1 MIPTIIFDWK
11 RTLFNP
17 DTQQLLPNT
26 KKVMASLHRQHMNL
40 VLIGKGD
47 PSLADDVQ
55 RLGLS
60 SYFSDVLFTG
70 NKKDIIMFA
79 PFVKNPKQTYVVGD
93 RVRGEI
99 KIGNQLG
106 AITIWIKQGKFAHE
120 LPLAA
125 DEIPQITIRRI
136 QELESVLVDAA
147 KR

>member
-17 DTQQLLPNT
+17 NTQKLMPHT
-26 KKVMASLHRQHMNL
+26 KKVIASLHRQRMNL

-47 PSLADDVQ
+47 PSLVDDVQ

-60 SYFSDVLFTG
+60 PYFSEIRFTG
-70 NKKDIIMFA
+70 TEKNIETFSS
-79 PFVKNPKQTYVVGD
+79 FVTNPKQTYVVGD

-125 DEIPQITIRRI
+125 DEIPQITIRNIR
-136 QELESVLVDAA
+136 ELERTLVDAA